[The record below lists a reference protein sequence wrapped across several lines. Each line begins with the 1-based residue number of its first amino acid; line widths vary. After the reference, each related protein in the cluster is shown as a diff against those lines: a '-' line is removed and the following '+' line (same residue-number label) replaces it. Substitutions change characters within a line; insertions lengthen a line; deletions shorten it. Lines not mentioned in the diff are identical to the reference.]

1 MKVHALNGTR
11 NNFKFPG
18 YLDDWLFWFLQPHS
32 IDWVI
37 TLLFIQTYINLDEK
51 RRLRSRLISIS
62 KIYKFSA
69 LVSTRLA
76 SIQNQCRLYTHI
88 LYLTLYLSNSIRYLT
103 ISSKFNSISY
113 YIFQIQFDI
122 LLNLSNSIYV
132 AFSAICSK
140 RNHLEA
146 LKQGRW
152 RSCPLGSCHGE
163 VAIGKILLYLGYE
176 ETNSTFSQLCH
187 SVESQELIFLTKS
200 SYNQANHIC
209 RNFNAEA
216 GKGNEFLSQTQ
227 IV

>member
-76 SIQNQCRLYTHI
+76 SIQNQCRLYTH
-88 LYLTLYLSNSIRYLT
+88 SISYF
-103 ISSKFNSISY
+103 ISFKFNSISY

-163 VAIGKILLYLGYE
+163 VAIGKILLCLGYE

-216 GKGNEFLSQTQ
+216 GKGN
-227 IV
+227 